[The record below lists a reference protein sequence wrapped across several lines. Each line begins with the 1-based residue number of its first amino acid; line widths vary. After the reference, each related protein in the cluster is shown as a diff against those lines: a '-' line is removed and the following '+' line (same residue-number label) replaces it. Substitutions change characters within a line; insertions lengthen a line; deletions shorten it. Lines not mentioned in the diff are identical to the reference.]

1 MKRLAN
7 LVGLWAIV
15 GLAAAADS
23 PPARIVSLVPALT
36 EILFAVGAGPRVVG
50 VSSFDRLP
58 PASVARVGG
67 LVDPD
72 VERVLS
78 LKPDLAIVYGGQADL
93 IAQLGRASIPLFE
106 YRHAD
111 LAQVTATIRRLGTLV
126 GRGAQAEDL
135 AGRVDRGIEAVRRK
149 VAGRPKPR
157 TLLVFG
163 RQPQSLRGIYASGG
177 FGFLHDMLEAAGGEN
192 VFADVKRESVQV
204 TTEMILARA
213 PDVIVELRYGEG
225 VVAAN
230 LEAERASWST
240 LSAVPA
246 VRRGRIVLL
255 VGDEFV
261 VPGPRIVAAT
271 ERLAAALHP

>member
-1 MKRLAN
+1 MKRLAS

-78 LKPDLAIVYGGQADL
+78 LKPDLAIVYGSQSDL
-93 IAQLGRASIPLFE
+93 IAQLDRAAIPLFE

-111 LAQVTATIRRLGTLV
+111 LAQVTATIRRLGTRV
-126 GRGAQAEDL
+126 GRGPQAEEL
-135 AGRVDRGIEAVRRK
+135 AGRIDRGIEAVRRK
-149 VAGRPKPR
+149 VAGRPRPR

-163 RQPQSLRGIYASGG
+163 RQPRSLRGIYASGG

-225 VVAAN
+225 VAAAN
-230 LEAERASWST
+230 LEAERASWSA